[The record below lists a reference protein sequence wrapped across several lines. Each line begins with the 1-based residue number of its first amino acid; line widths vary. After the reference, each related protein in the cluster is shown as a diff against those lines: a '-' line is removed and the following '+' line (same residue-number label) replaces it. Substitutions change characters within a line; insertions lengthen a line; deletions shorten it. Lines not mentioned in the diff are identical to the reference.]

1 MPSLKRWMFNI
12 LDFVPFKFM
21 TLRWLQEGIIIH
33 NIRTDISDCDVHS
46 SEDEDTS
53 PSQKD

>member
-1 MPSLKRWMFNI
+1 MFNI